1 MQNDST
7 YLTDLITRYFSGEAT
22 SEEIIALSG
31 LLKSDPEN
39 QKLFDEYK
47 NTWNLVEQENIET
60 SVDIDTE
67 WSKISSK
74 IDFAAE
80 EKEETKIF
88 KLVPDEKP
96 KRNFY
101 YQLLKIA
108 AVFILLAVS
117 AIFIFNYLNKTEDK
131 KMVAENKS
139 VEGTLPDGSSVTLN
153 SGSTLEYPDKFDKNK
168 RSVKLNGEAY
178 FNVKH
183 DETKPF
189 IISADDV
196 MVEVLGTSFYVNT
209 NAANGM
215 VEVILTSGKVAVYY
229 KDKPSEKVILQPGEK
244 AEFSKTSQI
253 ITKSANENEN
263 YMAWKTKKMVFNNEK
278 LADIIQVLNKVY
290 LSDIRL
296 KNNNMAD
303 CRVTASFDNQ
313 SLDAVLNVLKA
324 TVDLNINKTGSS
336 IELSGNG
343 CK

>member
-22 SEEIIALSG
+22 GEEIIVLSG

-39 QKLFDEYK
+39 QKRFDEYK
-47 NTWNLVEQENIET
+47 NTWNLVEQANIET
-60 SVDIDTE
+60 SVDIDAE
-67 WSKISSK
+67 WDKISSK
-74 IDFAAE
+74 IDFTTE

-108 AVFILLAVS
+108 AVFILFAVS
-117 AIFIFNYLNKTEDK
+117 AIFIFNYLNKTENK
-131 KMVAENKS
+131 KIVADNKS
-139 VEGTLPDGSSVTLN
+139 VESTLPDGSSVTLN
-153 SGSTLEYPDKFDKNK
+153 SGSSLEYHDKFDKNK

-244 AEFSKTSQI
+244 AEFSKTAQT
-253 ITKSANENEN
+253 ITKSVNENEN
-263 YMAWKTKKMVFNNEK
+263 YMAWKTKKMVFNDEK